1 MARIARLP
9 ERSTVAVE
17 GPDAEKF
24 LQDLITNDMD
34 LLKAQ
39 GAMHAGLLSPQG
51 KILFEF
57 IVVPTSQGF
66 ALDTVRA
73 RAKDLVKRLSLYK
86 LRAKVDIV
94 DRGEEHDIYA
104 AWGDGAAE
112 IASDTYADPRLE
124 ALGVR
129 LMRPKSSPLA
139 GADSADAYAA
149 HRIALGVPEADTD
162 YALGETFPHE
172 ASFDILHGVAFDKGC
187 FVGQEVV
194 SRVQHRGTA
203 RKRFVIVTAN
213 TPLPPPKTEIAIGA
227 APTKAVIGAMGSA
240 AGTSGLAL
248 VRLDRVAEA
257 LAAGQVIMAGDV
269 EVTLRVP
276 AWAPYTLSA
285 LVAPAHSGG
294 LIP

>member
-1 MARIARLP
+1 MAWIARLP

-24 LQDLITNDMD
+24 LQDLVTNDMD

-57 IVVPTSQGF
+57 IVVPTSRGF
-66 ALDTVRA
+66 ALDTLRA

-94 DRGEEHDIYA
+94 DRGEEQDIYA

-112 IASDTYADPRLE
+112 IAPDAYADPRLP

-139 GADSADAYAA
+139 GTDSANAYAT
-149 HRIALGVPEADTD
+149 HRIALGIPEADTD
-162 YALGETFPHE
+162 YALGEAFPHE
-172 ASFDILHGVAFDKGC
+172 AGFDILHGVAFDKGC

-213 TPLPPPKTEIAIGA
+213 AALPPAKTEITAGA
-227 APTKAVIGAMGSA
+227 EPTRAVIGAMGST

-248 VRLDRVAEA
+248 VRLDRAAEA
-257 LAAGQVIMAGDV
+257 LAKGQTIMAGDV
-269 EVTLRVP
+269 EVSLRVP
-276 AWAPYTLSA
+276 PWAPYALSA
-285 LVAPAHSGG
+285 PAQESEAAP
-294 LIP
+294 